1 MITYLDISISVAIQF
16 DGQSWMRMTFLLK
29 WVSLQ
34 RQDLL
39 HKVTVV
45 LGSVAR
51 YEQRFAATDYVS
63 ELFKG
68 NQILAG

>member
-1 MITYLDISISVAIQF
+1 
-16 DGQSWMRMTFLLK
+16 MRMTFLLK

>member
-1 MITYLDISISVAIQF
+1 MK
-16 DGQSWMRMTFLLK
+16 MTFLLK

-39 HKVTVV
+39 LEVTVV
-45 LGSVAR
+45 HGSVAR

-68 NQILAG
+68 NQFLLVDIKKQKEQHMIMTSS

>member
-1 MITYLDISISVAIQF
+1 MITHLEISISVAIQF

-39 HKVTVV
+39 LKVTVV

-51 YEQRFAATDYVS
+51 YEHRFAATDYVS